1 MHHRRRSQWCI
12 RQCQPASLLA
22 GVLVRGIIVH
32 TIKTLGGAM
41 MSVNSD
47 MVIEFRG
54 ISGGEKEI

>member
-1 MHHRRRSQWCI
+1 MHHRRRSRWCI

-22 GVLVRGIIVH
+22 SDLVRGTIVH

-41 MSVNSD
+41 MCVNSD